1 MKISPLIKP
10 LILVTAITLPMLV
23 LAEEHAAHVHGGAK
37 LQVAIDGNTVT
48 LMLESPMDSL
58 VGFEHAA
65 SNDAEKASLAKLVNE
80 LNAPEK
86 LFIFTAA
93 AGCKTTS
100 VKLESPLIADESH
113 EHKHD
118 EKHQETHSD
127 LDGEFVFNCNAAD
140 NLKGL
145 TVSLFDI
152 AANLHDLDV
161 EVASPHGQTAAELKP
176 NKRTVTW

>member
-1 MKISPLIKP
+1 MKIRTLIKP
-10 LILVTAITLPMLV
+10 LFLVTAITLPL
-23 LAEEHAAHVHGGAK
+23 LAAAEEHVAHVHGGAK

-93 AGCKTTS
+93 AGCKTAS
-100 VKLESPLIADESH
+100 VKLESPLLGNT
-113 EHKHD
+113 
-118 EKHQETHSD
+118 EKHEEHAGHSD

-140 NLKGL
+140 KLKGL